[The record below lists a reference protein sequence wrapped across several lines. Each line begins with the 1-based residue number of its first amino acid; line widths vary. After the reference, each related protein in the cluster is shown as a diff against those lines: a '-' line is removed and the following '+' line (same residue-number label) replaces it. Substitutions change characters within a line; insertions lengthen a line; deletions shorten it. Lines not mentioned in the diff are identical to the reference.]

1 MMASENGHTAAVG
14 TWLAAAFP
22 GTGCERPCA
31 SSVTGSHGS
40 RAVPVL
46 TGTLGQLPLFSAPS
60 AHGCCATVPA
70 SVLLLPNSSC
80 PSSFQSSCCTK
91 QKQI

>member
-22 GTGCERPCA
+22 RTGCEPPSA
-31 SSVTGSHGS
+31 SSVTGSRGS
-40 RAVPVL
+40 RAVPLLVGAQGRLPRSCPAARGRCPVL
-46 TGTLGQLPLFSAPS
+46 PGSVLPL
-60 AHGCCATVPA
+60 
-70 SVLLLPNSSC
+70 LNSSC